1 MQLTLAENFRAVF
14 YTPFYLLKELRLA
27 EQAGLHIDWLAPG
40 IPGGAIDQIKDGSV
54 DLTWGGPMRVMKD
67 RDTFPAEGSSLLCF
81 GEVVARDPFFLVGSQ
96 KSFLLKDLAHL
107 RLSLVSEVPTPW
119 LCLQADL
126 RALGLNI
133 EQLELSGRLKRDWT
147 MAEQIHALETLAID
161 VIQLFEPFVSEV
173 LKSGQHK
180 ILYAAHGRGPTVYTA
195 FICSQDGFAKK
206 RAAFE
211 RLNEVLGTLQTWL
224 YAHSAQDIAQIVQPY
239 FAELERDVLT
249 RAIERYLQ
257 GQVWATTPEVSR
269 AGFDRLADSLH
280 SGGFIQT
287 RILYDSCV
295 KSFHSLS

>member
-27 EQAGLHIDWLAPG
+27 EQAGLHIEWLAPG
-40 IPGGAIDQIKDGSV
+40 SPGGAIDQIKDGSV

-67 RDTFPAEGSSLLCF
+67 HDTCPADGSSLLCF

-96 KSFLLKDLAHL
+96 KGFSLKELANL

-126 RALGLNI
+126 RSQGTNI
-133 EQLELSGRLKRDWT
+133 EQLELSGGLRRDWT
-147 MAEQIHALETLAID
+147 MAEQIQALETQNID

-173 LKSGQHK
+173 LKSSQYQ
-180 ILYAAHGRGPTVYTA
+180 ILYAAHSRGPTVYTTL
-195 FICSQDGFAKK
+195 ICSQDGFTKK
-206 RAAFE
+206 RAEFAK
-211 RLNEVLGTLQTWL
+211 LYKVLGHLQTWL
-224 YAHSAQDIAQIVQPY
+224 HTHSAQDIARIVRPY
-239 FAELERDVLT
+239 FAQLELDVLT
-249 RAIERYLQ
+249 SAIDRYLQ
-257 GQVWATTPEVSR
+257 NQVWAIAPEISR

-287 RILYDSCV
+287 RVLYDSCV
-295 KSFHSLS
+295 KSFN

>member
-14 YTPFYLLKELRLA
+14 YTPFYVLRELRLA
-27 EQAGLHIDWLAPG
+27 EQAGLNIEWLAPG
-40 IPGGAIDQIKDGSV
+40 SPGGAIDQIKDGSV

-67 RDTFPAEGSSLLCF
+67 HDTCPADGSSLLCF

-96 KSFLLKDLAHL
+96 KCFSLQALAHL

-133 EQLELSGRLKRDWT
+133 EQLELSGRLKRGWT
-147 MAEQIHALETLAID
+147 MPEQIHALDTQDID

-173 LKSGQHK
+173 LKSGQHH
-180 ILYAAHGRGPTVYTA
+180 ILYAAHSRGPTVYTT
-195 FICSQDGFAKK
+195 FICSQEGFAKK
-206 RAAFE
+206 RAEFA
-211 RLNEVLGTLQTWL
+211 RLNEVLGTLQIWL
-224 YAHSAQDIAQIVQPY
+224 HSHSAQDIAQIVQPY
-239 FAELERDVLT
+239 FAQLKRDVLT
-249 RAIERYLQ
+249 SAIERYLQ
-257 GQVWATTPEVSR
+257 NQVWATTPEVSR

-295 KSFHSLS
+295 KSFH

>member
-27 EQAGLHIDWLAPG
+27 EQAGLHIEWLAPG
-40 IPGGAIDQIKDGSV
+40 TPGGAIDQIKDGSV

-67 RDTFPAEGSSLLCF
+67 HDTCPVDGSSLLCF
-81 GEVVARDPFFLVGSQ
+81 GEVVSRDPFFLVGSQ
-96 KSFLLKDLAHL
+96 KSFSLKELAHL

-119 LCLQADL
+119 QCLQADL
-126 RALGLNI
+126 RDLGLNI
-133 EQLELSGRLKRDWT
+133 EQLELSGQLKHDWT
-147 MAEQIHALETLAID
+147 MAEQIHALDTQAID

-173 LKSGQHK
+173 LKSGRHN
-180 ILYAAHGRGPTVYTA
+180 ILYAAHSRGPTVYTA

-206 RAAFE
+206 RAAFV

-224 YAHSAQDIAQIVQPY
+224 HAQSAQDIARIVQPY
-239 FAELERDVLT
+239 FAQLELDVLT
-249 RAIERYLQ
+249 SAIERYLQ
-257 GQVWATTPEVSR
+257 NQVWATTPEMSR
-269 AGFDRLADSLH
+269 AGFNRLADSLH

-295 KSFHSLS
+295 KNFN

>member
-14 YTPFYLLKELRLA
+14 YTPFYLLKELRFA
-27 EQAGLHIDWLAPG
+27 EQTGLHIEWLEPG

-67 RDTFPAEGSSLLCF
+67 HDTCPANGSSLLCF

-96 KSFLLKDLAHL
+96 KSFSLKDLAHL
-107 RLSLVSEVPTPW
+107 RFSLVAEVPTPW

-126 RALGLNI
+126 RAVGLNI
-133 EQLELSGRLKRDWT
+133 EQLERSGRLKRDWT
-147 MAEQIHALETLAID
+147 MAEQIRALDTQDID

-173 LKSGQHK
+173 LKSSQHQ
-180 ILYAAHGRGPTVYTA
+180 ILYAAHGRGPTVYTT

-206 RAAFE
+206 QAEFA
-211 RLNEVLGTLQTWL
+211 RLNEVLGSVQTWL
-224 YAHSAQDIAQIVQPY
+224 HTHSAQDIAQRVQPY
-239 FAELERDVLT
+239 FAQLELGALT
-249 RAIERYLQ
+249 SAIDRYLQ
-257 GQVWATTPEVSR
+257 NQVWATTPQMSR

-295 KSFHSLS
+295 KAFN

>member
-27 EQAGLHIDWLAPG
+27 EQAGLHIEWLAPG
-40 IPGGAIDQIKDGSV
+40 TPGGAIDQIKDGSV

-67 RDTFPAEGSSLLCF
+67 HDTCPADGSSLLCF

-96 KSFLLKDLAHL
+96 KSFSLQNLAHL

-126 RALGLNI
+126 RAVGLNI
-133 EQLELSGRLKRDWT
+133 EQLERSGRLKRDWT
-147 MAEQIHALETLAID
+147 MAEQIRALNTQDID

-173 LKSGQHK
+173 LKSNQHQ
-180 ILYAAHGRGPTVYTA
+180 ILYAAHSRGPTVYTT
-195 FICSQDGFAKK
+195 FICSQEGFAKK
-206 RAAFE
+206 RAEFAL
-211 RLNEVLGTLQTWL
+211 LNEVLGSLQTWL
-224 YAHSAQDIAQIVQPY
+224 HTHSAQDIAQRVQPY
-239 FAELERDVLT
+239 FAQLELDALT
-249 RAIERYLQ
+249 SAIDRYLQ
-257 GQVWATTPEVSR
+257 NQVWATTPEMSR

-280 SGGFIQT
+280 SGGFIRT

-295 KSFHSLS
+295 KAFN

>member
-27 EQAGLHIDWLAPG
+27 EQAGLHIEWLAPG
-40 IPGGAIDQIKDGSV
+40 SPGGAIDQIKDGSV

-67 RDTFPAEGSSLLCF
+67 HDTRPADGSSLLCF
-81 GEVVARDPFFLVGSQ
+81 GEVVSRDPFFLVGSQ
-96 KSFLLKDLAHL
+96 KSFSLKDLAHL

-126 RALGLNI
+126 RAVGLNI
-133 EQLELSGRLKRDWT
+133 EQLERSGRLKRGWT
-147 MAEQIHALETLAID
+147 MDEQIQALETHDID

-173 LKSGQHK
+173 LKSSQHQ
-180 ILYAAHGRGPTVYTA
+180 ILYAAHSRGPTVYTT
-195 FICSQDGFAKK
+195 FICSQEGFAKK
-206 RAAFE
+206 RAEFA
-211 RLNEVLGTLQTWL
+211 RLNEVLGLLQTWL
-224 YAHSAQDIAQIVQPY
+224 HTHSARDIAHIVQPY
-239 FAELERDVLT
+239 FAQLELVVLT
-249 RAIERYLQ
+249 SAIERYLKN
-257 GQVWATTPEVSR
+257 QVWATTPEMSR

-295 KSFHSLS
+295 KAFT

>member
-27 EQAGLHIDWLAPG
+27 EQAGLNIEWLAPSS
-40 IPGGAIDQIKDGSV
+40 PGGAINQIKDGSV

-67 RDTFPAEGSSLLCF
+67 RDTCPTDGSSLLCF

-96 KSFLLKDLAHL
+96 KSFSLKELAHL

-126 RALGLNI
+126 RDLGLNI
-133 EQLELSGRLKRDWT
+133 EQLERNGRLKRGWT
-147 MAEQIHALETLAID
+147 MAEQTRALDTQDID

-173 LKSGQHK
+173 LKSSQHQ
-180 ILYAAHGRGPTVYTA
+180 ILYAAHSRGPTVYTTL
-195 FICSQDGFAKK
+195 ICSEDGFAKK
-206 RAAFE
+206 RAAFAQ
-211 RLNEVLGTLQTWL
+211 LNEVLGALQTWL
-224 YAHSAQDIAQIVQPY
+224 HSHSAKEITRIVQPY
-239 FAELERDVLT
+239 FAQLELDVLT
-249 RAIERYLQ
+249 SAIERYLQ
-257 GQVWATTPEVSR
+257 NQVWATTPEVSS

-295 KSFHSLS
+295 RSFN

>member
-40 IPGGAIDQIKDGSV
+40 TPGGAIDQIKDGSV

-67 RDTFPAEGSSLLCF
+67 RDTLPAEGSSLLCF

-96 KSFLLKDLAHL
+96 KSFSLQELAHL

-133 EQLELSGRLKRDWT
+133 EQLERSGLLKRDWT
-147 MAEQIHALETLAID
+147 MAEQIQALETQGVE

-173 LKSGQHK
+173 LKSGRHH
-180 ILYAAHGRGPTVYTA
+180 ILYAAHSRGPTVYTT

-206 RAAFE
+206 QAEFA

-224 YAHSAQDIAQIVQPY
+224 HTHSAQDIAHRVQPY
-239 FAELERDVLT
+239 FAQLELDVLT
-249 RAIERYLQ
+249 CAIERYLHS
-257 GQVWATTPEVSR
+257 QVWASTPEVSK

-280 SGGFIQT
+280 SGGFIRT
-287 RILYDSCV
+287 RILFESCV
-295 KSFHSLS
+295 KSFN

>member
-27 EQAGLHIDWLAPG
+27 EQAGLHIEWLAPG
-40 IPGGAIDQIKDGSV
+40 SPGGAIDQVKDGSV

-147 MAEQIHALETLAID
+147 MAEQIHALETQAID

-249 RAIERYLQ
+249 RAIVRYLQ

-280 SGGFIQT
+280 AGGFIQT

>member
-27 EQAGLHIDWLAPG
+27 EQAGLHIEWLAPG
-40 IPGGAIDQIKDGSV
+40 APGGAIDQIKDGSV

-67 RDTFPAEGSSLLCF
+67 HDTCPADGSSLLCF

-96 KSFLLKDLAHL
+96 KSFSLQELTHL

-126 RALGLNI
+126 RALNINI
-133 EQLELSGRLKRDWT
+133 EQLERSGQLKRDWT
-147 MAEQIHALETLAID
+147 MAEQIRALDSQDID
-161 VIQLFEPFVSEV
+161 VIQLFEPFVSQV
-173 LKSGQHK
+173 LKSGRHH
-180 ILYAAHGRGPTVYTA
+180 ILYAAHSRGPTVYTT
-195 FICSQDGFAKK
+195 FICSQEGFAKK
-206 RAAFE
+206 RAEFAC
-211 RLNEVLGTLQTWL
+211 LNEVLGTLQNWL
-224 YAHSAQDIAQIVQPY
+224 HTHSAQDIAHIVQPY
-239 FAELERDVLT
+239 FAELELDVLT
-249 RAIERYLQ
+249 SAIDRYLQ
-257 GQVWATTPEVSR
+257 NQVWAATPEISR

-295 KSFHSLS
+295 KSFN

>member
-27 EQAGLHIDWLAPG
+27 EQAGLHIEWLAPG
-40 IPGGAIDQIKDGSV
+40 TPGGAIDQIKDGSV

-67 RDTFPAEGSSLLCF
+67 HDTCPADGSSLLCF
-81 GEVVARDPFFLVGSQ
+81 GEVVSRDPFFLMGSQ
-96 KSFLLKDLAHL
+96 KSFSLRALVHL

-133 EQLELSGRLKRDWT
+133 EQLELNGRLKRGWT
-147 MAEQIHALETLAID
+147 MVEQIHALDTQGID

-173 LKSGQHK
+173 LKSGQHH
-180 ILYAAHGRGPTVYTA
+180 ILYAAHSRGPTVYTTL
-195 FICSQDGFAKK
+195 ICSQDGFAKK
-206 RAAFE
+206 RAAFA

-224 YAHSAQDIAQIVQPY
+224 HTHTARDITQIVHPY
-239 FAELERDVLT
+239 FAQLERDVLT
-249 RAIERYLQ
+249 SAIERYLQ
-257 GQVWATTPEVSR
+257 NQVWATTPEVSR

-295 KSFHSLS
+295 KSFN

>member
-27 EQAGLHIDWLAPG
+27 EQAGLHIEWLAPG
-40 IPGGAIDQIKDGSV
+40 APGGAIDQIKDGSV

-67 RDTFPAEGSSLLCF
+67 RDTYPTDGSSLLCF
-81 GEVVARDPFFLVGSQ
+81 GEVVARDPFFLMGSQ
-96 KSFLLKDLAHL
+96 NSFSLKDLAHL

-133 EQLELSGRLKRDWT
+133 EQLELSGRLERGWT
-147 MAEQIHALETLAID
+147 MAEQINALDTQDID

-173 LKSGQHK
+173 LKSDRHN
-180 ILYAAHGRGPTVYTA
+180 ILYAAHNRGPTVYTT
-195 FICSQDGFAKK
+195 FICSQEGFAKK
-206 RAAFE
+206 QAEFA

-224 YAHSAQDIAQIVQPY
+224 HSYSAKDIAQIVQPY
-239 FAELERDVLT
+239 FAELELSVLT
-249 RAIERYLQ
+249 SAIDRYLQ
-257 GQVWATTPEVSR
+257 SQVWATTPEVSR

-295 KSFHSLS
+295 KSFN